1 MQMLRRDLG
10 PEERRRGHAGAREAV
25 GCACSSC
32 AASRVQT
39 ASLAAAVYSLVQ
51 LLGSRTLTVA
61 GATCACVARM
71 SRAGSTGCRA
81 RSRHLATRDAE
92 GDTAVTSRHA
102 AGVSA
107 LGRAQGARGFLSC
120 MYQGGGGAGLFESRI
135 ARIAGR
141 QKAAIRAESRGA

>member
-102 AGVSA
+102 AGVSKGPGA
-107 LGRAQGARGFLSC
+107 SYRVYIREEGGQGCSIRESREARG
-120 MYQGGGGAGLFESRI
+120 AGSR
-135 ARIAGR
+135 RLE
-141 QKAAIRAESRGA
+141 AESRGAP